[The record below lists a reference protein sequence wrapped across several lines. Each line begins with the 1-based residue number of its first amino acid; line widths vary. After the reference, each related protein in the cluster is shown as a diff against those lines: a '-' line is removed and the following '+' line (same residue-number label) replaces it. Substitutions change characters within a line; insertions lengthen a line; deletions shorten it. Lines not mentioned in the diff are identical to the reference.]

1 MSFKC
6 IRKSNKDVI
15 KNLKKLKN
23 YKLTVGWFDSKYE
36 NGTPVQQVAM
46 IQEFGS
52 PEKNIPPRPFM
63 RVAKMEHEKEWK
75 EQMAKSMKGVHKG
88 RKTEKQAL
96 DELGET
102 VVKDIRQAIMDVYFP
117 PLKDPTLKARRR
129 KGNYSEKPLID
140 TQKMFDSLKYEY
152 KEKKR

>member
-23 YKLTVGWFDSKYE
+23 YKLTVGWFDAQYE
-36 NGTPVQQVAM
+36 DGTPVQQVAM

-52 PEKNIPPRPFM
+52 PEKGIPPRPFM
-63 RVAKMEHEKEWK
+63 RVAKMEHAKDWK
-75 EQMAKSMKGVHKG
+75 EQMAKSMRGVHKG
-88 RKTEKQAL
+88 RKTEEQAL
-96 DELGET
+96 DDLGDT
-102 VVKDIRQAIMDVYFP
+102 IVKDVRQAIMDVYFP
-117 PLKDPTLKARRR
+117 PLKEATLKARRR

-140 TQKMFDSLKYEY
+140 TKKMFDSLKYEY
-152 KEKKR
+152 KEKQR